1 MENSE
6 LGGRGSCVAA
16 RGRSSR
22 CVSGWR
28 TSRRVTWDRGS
39 GMRCAPR
46 GSRGPQEG
54 QRWCCGLSPRTERE
68 RSGHRRASRLP
79 SLRPSP
85 LCPSPGLSP
94 APGVSASTRQGPRVA
109 ALLQRF
115 RLAAP
120 RAAPALVPAPDLT
133 SKSGAPG
140 GRLVLPEAVAQQPP
154 LAARS
159 HDLLV
164 PRPPYLWL
172 PSVPTCHVTCHSVP

>member
-1 MENSE
+1 MENLE

-54 QRWCCGLSPRTERE
+54 QRWCCGPSPRTEHE

-85 LCPSPGLSP
+85 LCPAFLRLP
-94 APGVSASTRQGPRVA
+94 ARVPVSLPSCSGSGS
-109 ALLQRF
+109 
-115 RLAAP
+115 RLP
-120 RAAPALVPAPDLT
+120 
-133 SKSGAPG
+133 
-140 GRLVLPEAVAQQPP
+140 GRLLRWSRLQTSPRSQELQGGGSSCRKPSPSSRRWRPGPTTFSCPGRRTCGSP
-154 LAARS
+154 LSLRA
-159 HDLLV
+159 
-164 PRPPYLWL
+164 
-172 PSVPTCHVTCHSVP
+172 T